1 MSLKAYQQN
10 SWYPISDSYMWENL
24 KKRAAAGER
33 IRLRADMGGMNSMN
47 MGGMGMM
54 GGTMG
59 GMGGMGGMNMGGM
72 NMGMGGMG
80 GASTPWYHARAQS
93 LGEMAQTLNRHNIR
107 LDMASIQNLRNL
119 IRQRCPSGRIDIRQ
133 RDTVFKECLRVA
145 GVPVGAKPTLVQALW
160 RQFDFDQNNYL
171 DETEFVVGLSL
182 LTRGTPLQKL
192 QLIFDS
198 FDVNKDG
205 RLDGPELSR
214 LLQAMTNQPTEWCSR
229 MVGMMLQ
236 GRRYMTKDMFAQFL
250 HNSPPSP
257 ANRWWH
263 QMRMAYNPMIS
274 GGNSMSMMGAV
285 PVGVS
290 TLDVMPSMTL
300 GGGVMGMQPTLMGS
314 TMGMVNSPAVM
325 IQPTAYA
332 TGVQA
337 NPMFAS
343 RIY

>member
-1 MSLKAYQQN
+1 V
-10 SWYPISDSYMWENL
+10 
-24 KKRAAAGER
+24 R
-33 IRLRADMGGMNSMN
+33 
-47 MGGMGMM
+47 
-54 GGTMG
+54 
-59 GMGGMGGMNMGGM
+59 
-72 NMGMGGMG
+72 
-80 GASTPWYHARAQS
+80 
-93 LGEMAQTLNRHNIR
+93 
-107 LDMASIQNLRNL
+107 
-119 IRQRCPSGRIDIRQ
+119 
-133 RDTVFKECLRVA
+133 
-145 GVPVGAKPTLVQALW
+145 AKPTLVQALW